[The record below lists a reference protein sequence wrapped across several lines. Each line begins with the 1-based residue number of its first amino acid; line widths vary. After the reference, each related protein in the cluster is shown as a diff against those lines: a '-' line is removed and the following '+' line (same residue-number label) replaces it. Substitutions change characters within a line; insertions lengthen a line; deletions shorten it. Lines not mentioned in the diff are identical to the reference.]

1 MKNKIFEKILI
12 SVGFVLIIIA
22 IVLGFKNSLK
32 KSYNFYD
39 LEGNFGT
46 SSKCELKDAGAYCK
60 TSKGYILVSQYEE
73 VSE

>member
-22 IVLGFKNSLK
+22 IVLGFKNSFK
-32 KSYNFYD
+32 KSYVYYD
-39 LEGNFGT
+39 LEGNKGT
-46 SSKCELKDAGAYCK
+46 SSKCELKETGAYCK

-73 VSE
+73 VQK